1 MKRVIIDT
9 NAIKHNY
16 EVVRQRVGEDATVYF
31 VVKGNAYGLD
41 TKLYVNEMVKL
52 GARHFAVA
60 DVSDGVY
67 IKSFCPAAEVLL
79 LTPVNTPQVAELVVK
94 HRIVAA
100 IENKNGA
107 QLIGKFADEPYPVHI
122 KIDVGFGRY
131 GVRASDTD
139 ELKSI
144 CGIDKIHVVGAFT
157 HLPKCADKHIRETQK
172 MIDRFFDC
180 VELMKSIGIRPKM
193 IHALGSVGVFRFFDK
208 RFTAVRIGSAITGRM
223 PPVANCTGLK
233 KVARLECSI
242 NSIKHIRKGES
253 VGYSSLYKAK
263 KDIVAAVVD
272 VGYAD
277 GFSVLKIPCEERRID
292 VLRQIKHDLFNLAR
306 KPSFFAVIKE
316 KNVKAIGSI
325 GMTAASF
332 DVTGLDIDYCDT
344 AYIDVNPI
352 YISSR
357 IPRIYK

>member
-1 MKRVIIDT
+1 MKRVIIDAA
-9 NAIKHNY
+9 AIKNNY
-16 EVVRQRVGEDATVYF
+16 DVIRQAVDSNTVIYW

-41 TKLYVNEMVKL
+41 TKQYVREMVSL
-52 GARHFAVA
+52 GAKHFACA
-60 DVSDGVY
+60 DVNDAVY
-67 IKSFCPAAEVLL
+67 IKRYCVNAEVLL
-79 LTPVNTPQVAELVVK
+79 LTPVNSEGVAKTVVEQG
-94 HRIVAA
+94 IVAA
-100 IENKNGA
+100 IENREGA
-107 QLIGKFADEPYPVHI
+107 SIIGKIAKEPYPVHI
-122 KIDVGFGRY
+122 KVDVGFGRY
-131 GVRASDTD
+131 GAHFDD
-139 ELKSI
+139 QNELEAI
-144 CGIDKIHVVGAFT
+144 CNTKGIKVEGMFT
-157 HLPKCADKHIRETQK
+157 HLPKCADRHAKDSLE
-172 MIDRFFDC
+172 MIEKFFES
-180 VELMKSIGIRPKM
+180 VGFVNELGVFPKM

-332 DVTGLDIDYCDT
+332 DVTGLDVDVSDIAVIDMS
-344 AYIDVNPI
+344 PI
-352 YISSR
+352 YISSE
-357 IPRIYK
+357 IQRIYI